1 MRSVRVANRTRGILL
16 GTSVAVADRWWL
28 RLRGLLGRPP
38 LARGEGLLLRPC
50 KAVHMAG
57 MAFPLDVGFLD
68 ADGRLIAMYQALPPR
83 ARTRW
88 HRGAR
93 QALELPAG
101 TFAATGTG
109 IGDLLETTSS
119 PLGTTP

>member
-1 MRSVRVANRTRGILL
+1 MRSVRVANRTRGVVL

-28 RLRGLLGRPP
+28 RLRGLLGRRE
-38 LARGEGLLLRPC
+38 LARGEGLLLSPC
-50 KAVHMAG
+50 KAIHMAG

-68 ADGRLIAMYQALPPR
+68 AEGRLVAIYETLPP
-83 ARTRW
+83 AASTRW
-88 HRGAR
+88 HRRAR

-109 IGDLLETTSS
+109 VGDLLETTCQ
-119 PLGTTP
+119 PMGMP

>member
-1 MRSVRVANRTRGILL
+1 MRSVGVANRTRGVNL
-16 GTSVAVADRWWL
+16 GSRVGVAARWWL
-28 RLRGLLGRPP
+28 RLRGLLGRSELRP
-38 LARGEGLLLRPC
+38 GEGLLLKPC

-68 ADGRLIAMYQALPPR
+68 AEGRLIAIYPALPPR

-88 HRGAR
+88 HSGAR

-101 TFAATGTG
+101 TFAATGSG
-109 IGDLLETTSS
+109 LGDVLETTAQ

>member
-1 MRSVRVANRTRGILL
+1 MRSVRVANHTRGTLL

-38 LARGEGLLLRPC
+38 LAQGEGMLLRPC

-57 MAFPLDVGFLD
+57 MAMPLDVGFLD
-68 ADGRLIAMYQALPPR
+68 ADGRLIALYPELPPR
-83 ARTRW
+83 ARTGW

-109 IGDLLETTSS
+109 VGDLLETTTSA
-119 PLGTTP
+119 LGTTP

>member
-1 MRSVRVANRTRGILL
+1 MRAVRVANRTRGILL

-88 HRGAR
+88 HRRAR

-109 IGDLLETTSS
+109 IGDVLETTSS

>member
-16 GTSVAVADRWWL
+16 GTRVAVADRWWL

-38 LARGEGLLLRPC
+38 LTQGEGMLLRPC

-57 MAFPLDVGFLD
+57 MAVPLDVGFLD
-68 ADGRLIAMYQALPPR
+68 ADGRLIAVYPELPPR

>member
-1 MRSVRVANRTRGILL
+1 MRSVRVANRTRGVIL
-16 GTSVAVADRWWL
+16 GNRVAVADRWWL
-28 RLRGLLGRPP
+28 RLRGLLGRSE
-38 LARGEGLLLRPC
+38 LSQGEGLLLKPC

-68 ADGRLIAMYQALPPR
+68 ADGRLIALYPELPPR

-88 HRGAR
+88 HSRAL

-101 TFAATGTG
+101 TFAATGSG
-109 IGDLLETTSS
+109 LGDVLETTSQ
-119 PLGTTP
+119 PLGATP